1 MRSDIEHIK
10 QKTKAIL
17 RQLSKDHVYVVRR
30 GAAKG
35 LKRRGGLGFVPQ
47 FSQPSAEERFLGNLR
62 LRGQT
67 VYDIGAYEGVMALFF
82 AKAVGPEGRV
92 IAFEPNPVNRARLE
106 CNVAL
111 NKFDNV
117 TIFQVAI
124 GNRQEKAQL
133 AIRRH
138 DYATG
143 SIDPSIKTQIL
154 QEQGALIEVAV
165 DTLDHRIQVTQLPL
179 PDFVKIDVEGYELN
193 VLNGMT
199 ETIARK
205 RPHIFIELHGVGV
218 QEKRENVKNVVNF
231 LSEIGYAIYHV
242 ESGREVKL
250 NEPDITEGHIYGVAR
265 ALAATDD
272 HVAVE

>member
-1 MRSDIEHIK
+1 MRNDIEHIK

-30 GAAKG
+30 GVAKG

-47 FSQPSAEERFLGNLR
+47 FSQPSAEEQFLGNLC

-82 AKAVGPEGRV
+82 AKAVGAGGRV
-92 IAFEPNPVNRARLE
+92 IAFEPNPVNCARLE
-106 CNVAL
+106 SNVAL

-124 GNRQEKAQL
+124 GSRQEKAQL

-143 SIDPSIKTQIL
+143 SIDPSIKMQIL
-154 QEQGALIEVAV
+154 QEQGALIEVEV
-165 DTLDHRIQVTQLPL
+165 DTLDHRFQVTRLPS

-205 RPHIFIELHGVGV
+205 KPNIFIELHGVGV
-218 QEKRENVKNVVNF
+218 QQKRENVKNVINF
-231 LSEIGYAIYHV
+231 LSEVGYAIYHV
-242 ESGREVKL
+242 ESGREVGL
-250 NEPDITEGHIYGVAR
+250 NEDITEGHIYCVAKT
-265 ALAATDD
+265 LPQSLIM
-272 HVAVE
+272 